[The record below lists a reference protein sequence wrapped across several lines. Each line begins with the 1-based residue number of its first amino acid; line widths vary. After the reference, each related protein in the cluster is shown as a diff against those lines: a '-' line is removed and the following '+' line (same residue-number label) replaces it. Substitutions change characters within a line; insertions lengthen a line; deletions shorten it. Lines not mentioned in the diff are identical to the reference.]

1 MILFFDEENELIHTY
16 RHEIKIKMTAYK
28 PSHPN
33 EMMIGTDKELHML
46 DLRCIPLRIQKTLP
60 INCAGCTKSPPY
72 RHFKCSA
79 PCRCLKPQCGKA
91 LSETISLF
99 YNNTTVVPLKGK
111 RKNSPA
117 TG

>member
-1 MILFFDEENELIHTY
+1 MILFFDDGNELIHTY

-60 INCAGCTKSPPY
+60 ISCAGCIKSL
-72 RHFKCSA
+72 H
-79 PCRCLKPQCGKA
+79 
-91 LSETISLF
+91 TDIS
-99 YNNTTVVPLKGK
+99 NVQH
-111 RKNSPA
+111 RA
-117 TG
+117 DA